1 VNWSALVVFIA
12 LFIFVTGLGFWA
24 ARWRAGDLTQ
34 LHEWGLG
41 GRRFGTFVTWF
52 LLGGDLYTAYTFIAV
67 PALVYGAGALGFFA
81 VPYTILIYPLLY
93 LIFPRLWSL
102 AHKHGY
108 VTSSD
113 MVLGRYGNKW
123 LALAVGVT
131 GIVATMPYIALQLV
145 GMQVVIGAMG
155 VPGEGVIG
163 DLPLII
169 AFIILAAFTYTSG
182 LRAPAMIAVVKD
194 LLIYLVVIAVM
205 VFVPLKLGGFGP
217 VFSAVPPAKLTL
229 AAPVGDTYG
238 AYSTYATLAL
248 GSALALFLYPHSLTA
263 ILSSSSPGAI
273 RRNAALLPAYSLVL
287 GLLALLGFMAVA
299 LHVGTAP
306 EFADGFKRY
315 GNNFAVP
322 ALILATFPGWF
333 AGVGFAAIAIGA
345 LVPSAI
351 MSIACANI
359 VSRTIYRGFLAPH
372 ATNAQESSVAKIASL
387 VVKAGALIFI
397 ILVPVPYALQFQLLG
412 GLWMI
417 QVLPSVILGLYLRML
432 SGWAL
437 LAGWAVGMG
446 VGTWMASTTSFKA
459 AVFTLSFMGVSFP
472 SYIALWAVLANVFV
486 AVVLSAL
493 LRPFVA
499 PAPALAD

>member
-1 VNWSALVVFIA
+1 
-12 LFIFVTGLGFWA
+12 
-24 ARWRAGDLTQ
+24 
-34 LHEWGLG
+34 
-41 GRRFGTFVTWF
+41 
-52 LLGGDLYTAYTFIAV
+52 
-67 PALVYGAGALGFFA
+67 
-81 VPYTILIYPLLY
+81 
-93 LIFPRLWSL
+93 
-102 AHKHGY
+102 
-108 VTSSD
+108 
-113 MVLGRYGNKW
+113 
-123 LALAVGVT
+123 
-131 GIVATMPYIALQLV
+131 
-145 GMQVVIGAMG
+145 
-155 VPGEGVIG
+155 
-163 DLPLII
+163 
-169 AFIILAAFTYTSG
+169 
-182 LRAPAMIAVVKD
+182 
-194 LLIYLVVIAVM
+194 
-205 VFVPLKLGGFGP
+205 
-217 VFSAVPPAKLTL
+217 
-229 AAPVGDTYG
+229 
-238 AYSTYATLAL
+238 
-248 GSALALFLYPHSLTA
+248 
-263 ILSSSSPGAI
+263 
-273 RRNAALLPAYSLVL
+273 
-287 GLLALLGFMAVA
+287 
-299 LHVGTAP
+299 
-306 EFADGFKRY
+306 
-315 GNNFAVP
+315 
-322 ALILATFPGWF
+322 
-333 AGVGFAAIAIGA
+333 
-345 LVPSAI
+345 